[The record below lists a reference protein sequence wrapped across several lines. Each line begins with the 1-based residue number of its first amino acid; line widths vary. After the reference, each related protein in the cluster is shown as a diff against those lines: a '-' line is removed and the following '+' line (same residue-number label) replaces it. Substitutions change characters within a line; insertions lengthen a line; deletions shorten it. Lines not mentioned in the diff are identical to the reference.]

1 MTILALLLLAADSA
15 VAAMQ
20 PAPGVPTL
28 LQSGIPEIP
37 IELRERAGQYLSA
50 RFASLLD
57 VSDDGAA
64 LLIATRFA
72 STNQLHV
79 VEMPLGTRT
88 QISFADEPISQARF
102 APGDPQ
108 TVWYLRDKGGGEFY
122 QLFRLDRR
130 TGRAEMVT
138 DGKSRHGALRLSGD
152 GTRVAFS
159 GTARNGK
166 DTDVYLAD
174 AAKPKAAIRITESAG
189 TWVPV
194 EFSPDGR
201 RILILH
207 ERSIEDAD
215 LHAFDIQSGQLRQ
228 ITPKEGKGSVTAAA
242 FTADG
247 KGVYLVTDRWSDFNQ
262 LYRIGADGKQQP
274 LSAEMK
280 WDVEELAVAADGS
293 RVAIAVNEDGVSKL
307 YLLDARTGRAHPVA
321 LPTTAVIGS
330 IRFPRKR
337 AGVLALTFQ
346 TSTQPSD
353 AYQADVRTGR
363 LTRWTRSEVGGLD
376 PAAFVDAQLVRYP
389 AAGGGTMPAFLY
401 EPLGSSGKLPVVIVW
416 HGGPEGQ
423 SRPTF
428 IPLVQLMASE
438 LRLAV
443 LLPNVRGSSG
453 YGKAYL
459 AADDGVKREEA
470 LKDIGATLDFIAGRS
485 ELDAGK
491 IGVYG
496 GSYGGYMTL
505 ATAAF
510 YGKRVRAAVDVVG
523 ISSLPSFLTN
533 TQPYRRDLRRAE
545 YGDERDPVVRA
556 VQERI
561 SPLGSVEQ
569 IEAELF
575 VQQGKNDPR
584 VPQSEAEQI
593 VQAVRARGKDVWYLL
608 GLNEGHGF
616 QKKEN
621 RDYAAAATVFFLQ
634 QKLLATPVTSARS
647 VE

>member
-1 MTILALLLLAADSA
+1 MPILALLLLAADSA
-15 VAAMQ
+15 VPAMQ
-20 PAPGVPTL
+20 PAPGVPSL

-37 IELRERAGQYLSA
+37 PELKERVGQYLNSRA
-50 RFASLLD
+50 ASLLD
-57 VSDDGAA
+57 VSDDGAE

-79 VEMPLGTRT
+79 VETPLGMRT
-88 QISFADEPISQARF
+88 QITFGNEPISQARF

-108 TVWYLRDKGGGEFY
+108 TVWYLRDAGGGEFY
-122 QLFRLDRR
+122 QVFRLDRR
-130 TGRAEMVT
+130 TGLTEMVT
-138 DGKSRHGALRLSGD
+138 DGKSRHGALTLSRD
-152 GTRVAFS
+152 GTRIAFS

-166 DTDVYLAD
+166 DTDVYVVD
-174 AAKPKAAIRITESAG
+174 ATKSKAATRITEAEG
-189 TWVPV
+189 TWAPV
-194 EFSPDGR
+194 EFSPDGKQ
-201 RILILH
+201 ILIVH

-215 LHAFDIQSGQLRQ
+215 LHVFDVQSGQLRQ
-228 ITPKEGKGSVTAAA
+228 ITPKEGKASVAAA
-242 FTADG
+242 SFTADG
-247 KGVYLVTDRWSDFNQ
+247 KGIYLVTDRWSDFDQ
-262 LYRIGADGKQQP
+262 LYRIGADGKRQP
-274 LSAEMK
+274 LSAQMK
-280 WDVEELAVAADGS
+280 WGVEELAVAGDGS
-293 RVAIAVNEDGVSKL
+293 HIAMAVNEDGVSKL
-307 YLLDARTGRAHPVA
+307 YLLNAHTGAAHAVA
-321 LPTTAVIGS
+321 LPQTAVIGS
-330 IRFPRKR
+330 MRFPRKR
-337 AGVLALTFQ
+337 TGVLALTFQ
-346 TSTQPSD
+346 TATQPSD
-353 AYQADVRTGR
+353 AYEVEVRTGR

-376 PAAFVDAQLVRYP
+376 PTAFVDAKLVRYP

-401 EPLGSSGKLPVVIVW
+401 APRGASGKLPVVIVW

-428 IPLVQLMASE
+428 FPLVQLLASE
-438 LRLAV
+438 LHFAV
-443 LLPNVRGSSG
+443 LLPNVRGSAG

-459 AADDGVKREEA
+459 AADNGVKREEA
-470 LKDIGATLDFIAGRS
+470 LKDIGATLDFIAGRP
-485 ELDAGK
+485 ELDAGR

-510 YGKRVRAAVDVVG
+510 YAKRVRVAVDVVG
-523 ISSLPSFLTN
+523 ISSLPSFLTT

-545 YGDERDPVVRA
+545 YGDERDPAVRA

-561 SPLGSVEQ
+561 SPLGSVGQ

-621 RDYAAAATVFFLQ
+621 REYATAATAFFLQ
-634 QKLLATPVTSARS
+634 QKLLATPRTN
-647 VE
+647 